1 MGKLS
6 EVVHVRPGGQVDPLD
21 WALPCLDNE
30 HLAYAHER
38 LHAADAL
45 LSGRR
50 TYEDLFPAYRA
61 MSPSPFVHRM
71 NAIPKYIA
79 SRTLRAAAWNATV
92 IEGEAEVV
100 VANLKDRQ
108 GLNLLKFGNG
118 PLDVVLMEHG
128 LLDKNDILPA
138 PVAAGKGRR
147 MFEELTQAI
156 HLTLLEAKAF
166 RNGVVHRVHKPRTP
180 RLGCGLRIAC
190 VSVTRRLPTRLGSF
204 SW

>member
-21 WALPCLDNE
+21 WALPYLDNE

-118 PLDVVLMEHG
+118 PLDVVLIEHG

-138 PVAAGKGRR
+138 PGGGWQGAA
-147 MFEELTQAI
+147 
-156 HLTLLEAKAF
+156 H
-166 RNGVVHRVHKPRTP
+166 V
-180 RLGCGLRIAC
+180 
-190 VSVTRRLPTRLGSF
+190 
-204 SW
+204 